1 MSNYPIQRLVVYN
14 VVPGTSHI
22 LWDLH
27 PNMKD
32 PGPYTYQLQVNRLP
46 NPDSGE
52 WENVGEPQVDVAQ
65 LEDSVTESN
74 GYKLD
79 KYYRIVLTT
88 SRGQYISPMEGC
100 FGQLHR
106 YEWKLVQEILRKEML
121 RHNNV
126 SIPCVLLKKRTSGEV
141 CPHCT
146 DDITGGSNNSECNYC
161 YGTGYLGGYYAPL
174 RFQLIEIYPTQLME
188 KHESDN
194 VTTLNMSVDR
204 YEARAMGIPE
214 ICVDDIIV
222 DLSTSQRFRVNGSQ
236 SISQLRRVPIARKL
250 DLTLLP
256 YSDPVY
262 KIDIGEK
269 DYKVTK
275 STIYDGCG
283 YALVDHNYKNK
294 DDLQYV
300 YRGNPVAG
308 ATVVI
313 KDAQFP
319 DTEPL
324 FTTSTDA
331 QGRWNSGYMAHI
343 GSYTVT
349 FYKEGFYGPDTTAIE
364 VTKDDLTIEELE
376 KYNEDNTIKNTNYTK
391 KFF

>member
-1 MSNYPIQRLVVYN
+1 MLFSQRNKLLFFRFSIAFHRGFVN
-14 VVPGTSHI
+14 EEKPLKMHWKARKEKGFRGAETLQA
-22 LWDLH
+22 LWIKGWKNHLLFERKNH
-27 PNMKD
+27 PD
-32 PGPYTYQLQVNRLP
+32 
-46 NPDSGE
+46 
-52 WENVGEPQVDVAQ
+52 
-65 LEDSVTESN
+65 
-74 GYKLD
+74 
-79 KYYRIVLTT
+79 RIVIGTGEIVIQGFDRFGPDI
-88 SRGQYISPMEGC
+88 RGDDETVNQI
-100 FGQLHR
+100 
-106 YEWKLVQEILRKEML
+106 KLELLFFRAGIGAVQGTAGGETVV
-121 RHNNV
+121 HQQ
-126 SIPCVLLKKRTSGEV
+126 GEV
-141 CPHCT
+141 AAE
-146 DDITGGSNNSECNYC
+146 GS
-161 YGTGYLGGYYAPL
+161 
-174 RFQLIEIYPTQLME
+174 
-188 KHESDN
+188 
-194 VTTLNMSVDR
+194 
-204 YEARAMGIPE
+204 
-214 ICVDDIIV
+214 CVDHA
-222 DLSTSQRFRVNGSQ
+222 G
-236 SISQLRRVPIARKL
+236 
-250 DLTLLP
+250 LP
-256 YSDPVY
+256 HSVIHGVSAL
-262 KIDIGEK
+262 IDIGEK